1 MPQRRL
7 VSVPV
12 VPGGWGGVFVARE
25 RLDVAHERVV
35 TVQYVVALALAC
47 SVAQVCLSEN
57 QLAPMA
63 GMSQQSLNDRM
74 NGKVEWKINE
84 IQRVCGA
91 AGLSFTYITA
101 GADQLPGGGGDD
113 GGAAGA
119 PTRARTWD
127 LRIKSP

>member
-1 MPQRRL
+1 MPQRGL

-47 SVAQVCLSEN
+47 SVAQVCLSKN
-57 QLAPMA
+57 QLAPIA

-74 NGKVEWKINE
+74 NGK
-84 IQRVCGA
+84 G
-91 AGLSFTYITA
+91 
-101 GADQLPGGGGDD
+101 
-113 GGAAGA
+113 
-119 PTRARTWD
+119 
-127 LRIKSP
+127 